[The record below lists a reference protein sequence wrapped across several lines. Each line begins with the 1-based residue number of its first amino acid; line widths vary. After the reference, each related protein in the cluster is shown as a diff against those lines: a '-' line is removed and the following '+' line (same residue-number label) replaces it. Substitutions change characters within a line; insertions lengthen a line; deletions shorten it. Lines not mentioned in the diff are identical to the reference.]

1 MIRLKQESSLGSSVS
16 LWEPALGGEV
26 QAKVEL
32 GKVVS
37 GVDVSSK
44 DKVGAGRGAETNAL
58 LPRFNLIG
66 LEVPI
71 KWGW

>member
-1 MIRLKQESSLGSSVS
+1 M
-16 LWEPALGGEV
+16 

-44 DKVGAGRGAETNAL
+44 DKVGASRGAETNAL